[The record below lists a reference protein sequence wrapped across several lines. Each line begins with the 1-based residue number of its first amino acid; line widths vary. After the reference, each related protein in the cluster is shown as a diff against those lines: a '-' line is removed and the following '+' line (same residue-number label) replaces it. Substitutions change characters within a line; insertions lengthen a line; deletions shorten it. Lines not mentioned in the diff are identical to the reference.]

1 MATSKNGNNGFSG
14 RLGKT
19 VTYMLN
25 GKMVQ
30 RGIGI
35 QTKPPSPKRLP
46 SLQITGIVNAF
57 LHPVKAFIK
66 IGFAAEGKK
75 AMKNAYSVATS
86 YTRLNAIKGE
96 YPNQM
101 IDFEKVLFT
110 KGDLPV
116 QEEATAEVVEGGVR
130 FSWNP
135 ASSHP
140 LQKPHDRSILMVY
153 GIDTGDVFYQLNGN
167 RRQIGSDNILIPNF
181 NKIVRLETYLA
192 FISSDQI
199 EISNSYYL
207 GQLNYGTL

>member
-1 MATSKNGNNGFSG
+1 MAISRGGNNGFSG
-14 RLGKT
+14 KLGKT

-25 GKMVQ
+25 GKLVQ
-30 RGIGI
+30 RHIGVH
-35 QTKPPSPKRLP
+35 TKPPTIKQLP
-46 SLQITGIVNAF
+46 YKQITGIVNAF

-86 YTRLNAIKGE
+86 YTRLNAIKGK
-96 YPNQM
+96 YPDQM

-110 KGDLPV
+110 KGELPV

-135 ASSHP
+135 LSTHP
-140 LQKPHDRSILMVY
+140 MQKPHDRSILLVY

-167 RRQIGSDNILIPNF
+167 RRQLGSDIIMVPDF
-181 NKIVRLETYLA
+181 NKMVRLETYLA
-192 FISSDQI
+192 FISADQI

-207 GQLNYGTL
+207 GQLKYGR

>member
-1 MATSKNGNNGFSG
+1 MATSKHSNGFTG
-14 RLGKT
+14 KLGKT

-30 RGIGI
+30 RFIGI
-35 QTKPPSPKRLP
+35 QTKPPSSKRLP
-46 SLQITGIVNAF
+46 GMQVTKIVNDF

-96 YPNQM
+96 YPDQQ

-116 QEEATAEVVEGGVR
+116 QEEAAAEIVEGGVR

-135 ASSHP
+135 ALSHP
-140 LQKPHDRSILMVY
+140 LQKPHDRSIMLAY
-153 GIDTGDVFYQLNGN
+153 SIDTGDVFYQLNGN
-167 RRQIGSDNILIPNF
+167 RRQVGSDIILVPMF

-192 FISSDQI
+192 FISSDQVR
-199 EISNSYYL
+199 ISNSCYL
-207 GQLNYGTL
+207 GQLRYGLE